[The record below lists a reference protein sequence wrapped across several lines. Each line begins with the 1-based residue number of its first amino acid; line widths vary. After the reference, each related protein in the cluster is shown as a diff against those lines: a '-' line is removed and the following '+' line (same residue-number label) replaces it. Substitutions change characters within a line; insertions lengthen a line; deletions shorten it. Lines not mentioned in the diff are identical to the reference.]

1 MANLLYSNFN
11 LFPTSYM
18 RQYITLPSPLYLS
31 LYFSSL
37 DGFCASNTKP
47 LELYKKLNAY
57 K

>member
-1 MANLLYSNFN
+1 MVNLLCSNFN

-18 RQYITLPSPLYLS
+18 RQYIALPSPLYLS
-31 LYFSSL
+31 LYFSSS
-37 DGFCASNTKP
+37 DGSYASNIKP